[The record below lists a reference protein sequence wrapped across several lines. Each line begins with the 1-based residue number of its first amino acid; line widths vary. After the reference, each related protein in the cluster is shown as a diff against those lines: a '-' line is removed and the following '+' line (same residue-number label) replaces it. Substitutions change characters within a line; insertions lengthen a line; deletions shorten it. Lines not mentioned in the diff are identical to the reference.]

1 MEKTSLRLAL
11 ITIYK
16 DFIRPHLYFGD
27 ILYDQAYN
35 TTFHPKLEITQYNA
49 CLLAAVIYGTLK
61 EELYQEL
68 GLEQITRNDDFVK
81 FSKTNHWVIYI
92 V

>member
-1 MEKTSLRLAL
+1 M

-16 DFIRPHLYFGD
+16 DFIRSHLYFGD

-35 TTFHPKLEITQYNA
+35 AIFHPKLEITQYNA

-68 GLEQITRNDDFVK
+68 GLERITRNDDFVK
-81 FSKTNHWVIYI
+81 FSKTKHWVIYI

>member
-1 MEKTSLRLAL
+1 MQNTSQRLVL

-35 TTFHPKLEITQYNA
+35 TSFHPKLEISQYNA

-61 EELYQEL
+61 KELYQEL
-68 GLEQITRNDDFVK
+68 GLERITSNDDFVK